1 VSGDDHV
8 KATTAE
14 LASTQR
20 EDVLRAVLDDEGSE
34 SVTGGSGL
42 APGTVPPAAE
52 WIDLADAGGY
62 LDETKMPLF
71 TPNGDGSG
79 GTQSSDN
86 ADTELWMRESLKRIA
101 RTPPSDDEN

>member
-1 VSGDDHV
+1 MSW
-8 KATTAE
+8 
-14 LASTQR
+14 
-20 EDVLRAVLDDEGSE
+20 AVLDDEAGQSDKD
-34 SVTGGSGL
+34 GSGL

-86 ADTELWMRESLKRIA
+86 EDTRTWMRESLNGSPS
-101 RTPPSDDEN
+101 TPPADDAD